1 MRLCILS
8 VKSSPDNI
16 ITNLVRFKAFAN
28 GNSNVTLNI
37 EFGFDRVEIVVRECL
52 LPAGKKFEC
61 CVRQPGN
68 VIYDCSCPCIDWGHI
83 VLPVSVC
90 LFVQNLTLSEMTYFR
105 LFIIE
110 RVRRQQYQF

>member
-8 VKSSPDNI
+8 VKSSPDDM
-16 ITNLVRFKAFAN
+16 ITNLVKFKAFAN
-28 GNSNVTLNI
+28 DNSNVTLNI
-37 EFGFDRVEIVVRECL
+37 EFGFDRVVIVVRECL

-83 VLPVSVC
+83 DHYEQFL
-90 LFVQNLTLSEMTYFR
+90 LFPQCFQKTCTADT
-105 LFIIE
+105 
-110 RVRRQQYQF
+110 

>member
-1 MRLCILS
+1 M
-8 VKSSPDNI
+8 
-16 ITNLVRFKAFAN
+16 ITNLVKFKAFADD
-28 GNSNVTLNI
+28 NSNVTLNI
-37 EFGFDRVEIVVRECL
+37 EFGFDRVVIVVRECL

-90 LFVQNLTLSEMTYFR
+90 LFVQNLTLSEMINFR